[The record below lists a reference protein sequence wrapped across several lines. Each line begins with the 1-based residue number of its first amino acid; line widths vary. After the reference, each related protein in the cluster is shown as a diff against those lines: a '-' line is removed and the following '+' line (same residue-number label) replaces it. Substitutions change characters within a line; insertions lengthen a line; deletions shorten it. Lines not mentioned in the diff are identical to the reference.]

1 MRVQSLQCLFRLVV
15 AGVDFVFDSFQDD
28 DLVPDAARRLLER
41 RDARVYIVVARRRA
55 PQPREELGAAPDAAL
70 LEQRGYLVAAAVVE

>member
-1 MRVQSLQCLFRLVV
+1 M

-41 RDARVYIVVARRRA
+41 RDARVYIIISGRRA
-55 PQPREELGAAPDAAL
+55 PQPREELGAAPNTTF
-70 LEQRGYLVAAAVVE
+70 LEQRGYLVTAAVVE